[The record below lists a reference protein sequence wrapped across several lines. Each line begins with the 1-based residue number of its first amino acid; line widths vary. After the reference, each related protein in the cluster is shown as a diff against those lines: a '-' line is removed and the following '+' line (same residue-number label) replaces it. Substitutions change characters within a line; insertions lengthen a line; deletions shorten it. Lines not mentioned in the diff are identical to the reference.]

1 MPQSIREVMT
11 ANPVSLPATTS
22 LVDAARRMKDD
33 GIGDVLVADGDDLRG
48 LVTDRD
54 IVVRA
59 VAEGRDSTST
69 TLGEVCSADL
79 VTLDPGAS
87 VHDAVELMSERAV
100 RRLPVVENG
109 ALLGYGTGVAIGAF
123 YGAVR
128 PAIPQL
134 RQPITGLAVGVGRHD
149 RRERRRRGRWHDR
162 PTAAGRQGMA
172 RRCRSAC
179 VLWPRHGCCLRHLA
193 RQRRRGRRVGRPPCA
208 W

>member
-109 ALLGYGTGVAIGAF
+109 RAIGIVAM
-123 YGAVR
+123 GDL
-128 PAIPQL
+128 AIERDPH
-134 RQPITGLAVGVGRHD
+134 TALAD
-149 RRERRRRGRWHDR
+149 IS
-162 PTAAGRQGMA
+162 AAA
-172 RRCRSAC
+172 
-179 VLWPRHGCCLRHLA
+179 PNT
-193 RQRRRGRRVGRPPCA
+193 
-208 W
+208 